1 MRPSLTAKN
10 VFHFFGGGFLALGK
24 QAKILS
30 DKQVGAVLR
39 ELGNQRYPARDRTM
53 FLLRLP
59 ALTKLKCR
67 ISGLL
72 LGAKAIRGQKRR

>member
-39 ELGNQRYPARDRTM
+39 ELGNHRYPARDRTM
-53 FLLRLP
+53 FLLS
-59 ALTKLKCR
+59 TKAGMR
-67 ISGLL
+67 
-72 LGAKAIRGQKRR
+72 AIESPVSPGTW